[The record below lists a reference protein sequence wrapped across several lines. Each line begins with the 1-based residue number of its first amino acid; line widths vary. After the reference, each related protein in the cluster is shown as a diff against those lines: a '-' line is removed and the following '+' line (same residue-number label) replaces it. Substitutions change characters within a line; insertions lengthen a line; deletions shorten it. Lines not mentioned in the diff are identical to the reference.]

1 MLVSSGDYLGGYTVS
16 GGDADIS
23 APGTEPELLTQE
35 TISVDT
41 TSVENLLTGIDN
53 KLSWVILF
61 CTLFVLYIAGRM
73 VYRFFNGLFG

>member
-1 MLVSSGDYLGGYTVS
+1 MSVSSGDYPGGYTIS
-16 GGDADIS
+16 GGDADTFV
-23 APGTEPELLTQE
+23 PGIEPLQE
-35 TISVDT
+35 TTISVDI
-41 TSVENLLTGIDN
+41 TSVENLLTGIDS